1 MAALQFDA
9 SFGAKIRILLN
20 TLFDQQVKRGMF
32 DRVGNQVLKD
42 APH

>member
-20 TLFDQQVKRGMF
+20 NLFDQQLKRG
-32 DRVGNQVLKD
+32 V
-42 APH
+42 